1 MKQNYIETIL
11 GGLTFLI
18 AIAFL
23 FKFLEVNSDKKSD
36 DSYLLKAKFIKVGG
50 IIIGNDVKMS
60 GVKVGVVSS
69 VVLDKEYFAEVT
81 FKVYSTIKIP
91 EEVSIEVS
99 NDGILGNKYLSI
111 TPINRDNKNFLKAN
125 SEIKNVKDF
134 ESIED
139 QVSRIIFLATQ

>member
-11 GGLTFLI
+11 GGITFLI
-18 AIAFL
+18 AISFL
-23 FKFLEVNSDKKSD
+23 FEFINANSDKKSK

-50 IIIGNDVKMS
+50 IMIGNDVKMS
-60 GVKVGVVSS
+60 GVKIGVVSN
-69 VVLDKEYFAEVT
+69 VRLDEEYFAEVT
-81 FKVYSTIKIP
+81 FKVYSRIKIP
-91 EEVSIEVS
+91 KEVSIEVS

-111 TPINRDNKNFLKAN
+111 SPINRDDKNFLNAN

>member
-18 AIAFL
+18 AISFL
-23 FKFLEVNSDKKSD
+23 FKFMEVNSDKKSE
-36 DSYLLKAKFIKVGG
+36 DSYLLKAKFLKVVG
-50 IIIGNDVKMS
+50 IMIGNDVKMS
-60 GVKVGVVSS
+60 GVKIGVVSN
-69 VVLDKEYFAEVT
+69 VMLDEEYFAEVT
-81 FKVYSTIKIP
+81 FKVYSTINIP
-91 EEVSIEVS
+91 EEVIIEVS

-111 TPINRDNKNFLKAN
+111 TPINRDNKNFLEAN

-134 ESIED
+134 QSIED

>member
-11 GGLTFLI
+11 GGITFLI
-18 AIAFL
+18 AISFL
-23 FKFLEVNSDKKSD
+23 FEFTNANSDKKSK

-50 IIIGNDVKMS
+50 IMIGNDVKMS
-60 GVKVGVVSS
+60 GVKIGVVSN
-69 VVLDKEYFAEVT
+69 VRLDEEYFAEVT
-81 FKVYSTIKIP
+81 FKVYSRIKIP
-91 EEVSIEVS
+91 KEVSIEVS

-111 TPINRDNKNFLKAN
+111 SPINRDDKNFLNAN

>member
-11 GGLTFLI
+11 GGITFLI
-18 AIAFL
+18 AISFL
-23 FKFLEVNSDKKSD
+23 FEFINANSDKKSK
-36 DSYLLKAKFIKVGG
+36 DSYLLKARFIKVGG
-50 IIIGNDVKMS
+50 IMIGNDVKMS
-60 GVKVGVVSS
+60 GVKIGVVSD
-69 VVLDKEYFAEVT
+69 VRLDEEYFAEVT
-81 FKVYSTIKIP
+81 FKVYSRIKIP
-91 EEVSIEVS
+91 KEVSIEVS

-111 TPINRDNKNFLKAN
+111 SPINRDDKNFLNPN

>member
-18 AIAFL
+18 AISFL
-23 FKFLEVNSDKKSD
+23 FKFMEVNSDKKSQ

-50 IIIGNDVKMS
+50 VVIGNDVKMS
-60 GVKVGVVSS
+60 GVKIGVVSN
-69 VVLDKEYFAEVT
+69 VMLDEEYYAEVT
-81 FKVYSTIKIP
+81 FKVYSTINIP
-91 EEVSIEVS
+91 EEVSIKVA

-111 TPINRDNKNFLKAN
+111 TPINRDNNNFLKAN

>member
-18 AIAFL
+18 AISFL
-23 FKFLEVNSDKKSD
+23 FKFMEVNSDKKSQ

-50 IIIGNDVKMS
+50 VVIGNDVKMS
-60 GVKVGVVSS
+60 GVKIGVVSN
-69 VVLDKEYFAEVT
+69 VMLDEEYFAEVT
-81 FKVYSTIKIP
+81 FKVYSTINIP
-91 EEVSIEVS
+91 EEVSIKVA

-111 TPINRDNKNFLKAN
+111 TPINRDNNNFLKAN

>member
-18 AIAFL
+18 AISFL
-23 FKFLEVNSDKKSD
+23 FKFMEVNSDKKSE
-36 DSYLLKAKFIKVGG
+36 DSYLLKAKFIKLGG
-50 IIIGNDVKMS
+50 VMIGNDVKMS
-60 GVKVGVVSS
+60 GVKIGVVSN
-69 VVLDKEYFAEVT
+69 VMLDEEYYAEVT
-81 FKVYSTIKIP
+81 FKVYSTINIP
-91 EEVSIEVS
+91 EEVSIKVA

-111 TPINRDNKNFLKAN
+111 TPINRDNNNFLKAN

>member
-18 AIAFL
+18 AISFL
-23 FKFLEVNSDKKSD
+23 FKFMEVNADKKAE
-36 DSYLLKAKFIKVGG
+36 DSYLLKAKFMKVGG
-50 IIIGNDVKMS
+50 VMIGNDVKMS
-60 GVKVGVVSS
+60 GVKIGVVSN
-69 VVLDKEYFAEVT
+69 VMLDEEYFAEVT
-81 FKVYSTIKIP
+81 FKVYSTINIP
-91 EEVSIEVS
+91 EEVSIEVA

-111 TPINRDNKNFLKAN
+111 TPINRDNNNFLKAN

>member
-1 MKQNYIETIL
+1 MRQNYIETIL

-18 AIAFL
+18 AIFFL
-23 FKFLEVNSDKKSD
+23 LKFIDVNTDKKSE

-50 IIIGNDVKMS
+50 IMIGNDVKMS
-60 GVKVGVVSS
+60 GVKVGVVSN
-69 VVLDKEYFAEVT
+69 VRLDEEYYAEVT
-81 FKVYSTIKIP
+81 FKIYSKIKIP
-91 EEVSIEVS
+91 EDVSIEVS

-111 TPINRDNKNFLKAN
+111 TPINRDNKNFLKSN

>member
-1 MKQNYIETIL
+1 MRQNYIQTIL

-18 AIAFL
+18 AIFFL
-23 FKFLEVNSDKKSD
+23 LKFIDVNTDKKSE

-50 IIIGNDVKMS
+50 IMIGNDVKMS
-60 GVKVGVVSS
+60 GVKVGVVSN
-69 VVLDKEYFAEVT
+69 VRLDEEYYAEVT
-81 FKVYSTIKIP
+81 FKIYSKIKIP
-91 EEVSIEVS
+91 EDVSIEVS

-111 TPINRDNKNFLKAN
+111 TPINRDNKNFLEAN
-125 SEIKNVKDF
+125 SEIKIVKDF

>member
-11 GGLTFLI
+11 GGITFII
-18 AIAFL
+18 AVSFL
-23 FKFLEVNSDKKSD
+23 LKFMEVNSDKKSED
-36 DSYLLKAKFIKVGG
+36 FYLLKAKFIKIGG
-50 IIIGNDVKMS
+50 IMIGNDVKMS
-60 GVKVGVVSS
+60 GVKIGVVSD
-69 VVLDKEYFAEVT
+69 VRLDEEYFAQVT
-81 FKVYSTIKIP
+81 FKVYSTINIP
-91 EEVSIEVS
+91 EEVSIELS

-111 TPINRDNKNFLKAN
+111 TPINRDNTNFLKAD

>member
-11 GGLTFLI
+11 GGITFLI
-18 AIAFL
+18 AISFL
-23 FKFLEVNSDKKSD
+23 FEFINANSDKKSK

-50 IIIGNDVKMS
+50 IMIGNDVKMS
-60 GVKVGVVSS
+60 GVKIGVVSN
-69 VVLDKEYFAEVT
+69 VRLDEEYFAEVT
-81 FKVYSTIKIP
+81 FKVYSRIKIP
-91 EEVSIEVS
+91 KEVSIEVS

-111 TPINRDNKNFLKAN
+111 SPINRDNKNFLNAN

>member
-18 AIAFL
+18 AISFL
-23 FKFLEVNSDKKSD
+23 FKFMEVNSDKKSE
-36 DSYLLKAKFIKVGG
+36 DSYLLKAKFLKVGG
-50 IIIGNDVKMS
+50 IMIGNDVKMS
-60 GVKVGVVSS
+60 GVKIGVVSN
-69 VVLDKEYFAEVT
+69 VMLDEEYFAEVT
-81 FKVYSTIKIP
+81 FKVYSTINVP

-111 TPINRDNKNFLKAN
+111 TPSGDLSIVLNEKE
-125 SEIKNVKDF
+125 EIKKVEDY

-139 QVSRIIFLATQ
+139 QVSKIIFLATQ